1 MCGMLQMC
9 LPMELRFLGSYVEDL
24 AKKDFH
30 QLRESEGKA
39 NNRHELSKFSET
51 DSRVFRTKMAVYLAL
66 LHSSNRTCS
75 NIIFQ
80 LLEKHVQEALTVID
94 NMDVMTVHNILL
106 VLSMAMNHPAF
117 SYHQKSRMYEYYRAA
132 NDASERILNKVYI
145 FINYSFN
152 KQLPLSP
159 ILGRLWSCFI
169 SLLFL
174 KVCSHTPFLN
184 ISPKLVKLTQFQCFR
199 FIILY

>member
-51 DSRVFRTKMAVYLAL
+51 DGRVFRTKMAVYLAL

-80 LLEKHVQEALTVID
+80 LLENHVQEALTVID
-94 NMDVMTVHNILL
+94 SMDEMTVHNILL

-132 NDASERILNKVYI
+132 NDASERILNKVYKLHY
-145 FINYSFN
+145 YSCI
-152 KQLPLSP
+152 KQLLLS
-159 ILGRLWSCFI
+159 LAWGRQESCF
-169 SLLFL
+169 SFLL
-174 KVCSHTPFLN
+174 
-184 ISPKLVKLTQFQCFR
+184 
-199 FIILY
+199 